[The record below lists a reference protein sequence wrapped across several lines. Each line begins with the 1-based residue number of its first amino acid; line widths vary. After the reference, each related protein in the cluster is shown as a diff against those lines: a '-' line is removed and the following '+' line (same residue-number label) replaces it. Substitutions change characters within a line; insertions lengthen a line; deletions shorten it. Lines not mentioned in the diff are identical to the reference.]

1 MTVRGRWLLLLL
13 VVADLYSGFRINQ
26 QLRARS
32 KSKALDSTSG
42 RTGGSPPKPRNTT
55 ASAAPVAAKT
65 TNAEDGGDFLT
76 SLGKGMNVFASA
88 LGAKVEA
95 DLRDVGAT
103 ATSATKR
110 ATKGVGNLV
119 SAAEETIGN
128 SVLKAPQAFKV
139 LSKPDSWNLLQSGI
153 NPLEDGTKMIGS
165 FDTSSTKQRAQIK
178 KKAPQFE
185 KRASLTPDAVLRTVR
200 TLPSKLRYDY
210 DLRTLKREKDKDI
223 ALNRQLSDGSQQKE
237 EEEEGEEEVEEEEE
251 EKEVKAMEGGNLA
264 EGRGS
269 AFVFGPGGVETTS
282 VAERRPEVDKQSAT
296 ISNTVAGEINFVTG
310 STAINPSAYEDDDEE
325 EETEDAV
332 AVASKIGAGTG
343 DDAVVKVPATVTT
356 TAAATTTVVD
366 TTAQTKDPFDEESL
380 KKLGLTAI
388 DIVFFLA
395 ETAVK
400 AAAPI
405 VRDGGATA
413 MSRIQDAFFSD
424 ASTSTSVLNV
434 KPKPKARDGDSAA
447 TNVST
452 SAVLSKLGG
461 GGIKDKSGTSTP
473 LTSFRNQRKY

>member
-13 VVADLYSGFRINQ
+13 VVADLYSGLRFNQ
-26 QLRARS
+26 RLRDRS
-32 KSKALDSTSG
+32 KSKALYSTSG
-42 RTGGSPPKPRNTT
+42 RADESPPSRSPRNTT
-55 ASAAPVAAKT
+55 DSAAPAEAKT
-65 TNAEDGGDFLT
+65 NNPVDGRDFLS
-76 SLGKGMNVFASA
+76 SLGKGMTVFASA
-88 LGAKVEA
+88 FGAKVEA

-110 ATKGVGNLV
+110 ATKGVGGLV

-153 NPLEDGTKMIGS
+153 NPLEGGTKMIGS
-165 FDTSSTKQRAQIK
+165 FETSSTKQRAQIK

-185 KRASLTPDAVLRTVR
+185 KKASLTPDAVLRTVR

-210 DLRTLKREKDKDI
+210 DLRTLKREREKDI
-223 ALNRQLSDGSQQKE
+223 ALNRQLSDGNQQKE
-237 EEEEGEEEVEEEEE
+237 EE
-251 EKEVKAMEGGNLA
+251 GGNL
-264 EGRGS
+264 EEESGS
-269 AFVFGPGGVETTS
+269 VFAFGPVGVETTS
-282 VAERRPEVDKQSAT
+282 VAERRPEVDKQPAT
-296 ISNTVAGEINFVTG
+296 ISNVVAGEINYVAGITV
-310 STAINPSAYEDDDEE
+310 INPSAYEEE
-325 EETEDAV
+325 EEEEMTEEAV
-332 AVASKIGAGTG
+332 EVSGKLVAGATNN
-343 DDAVVKVPATVTT
+343 AVVKVLETVSTT
-356 TAAATTTVVD
+356 TNATKTVVD

-395 ETAVK
+395 ETAAK

-405 VRDGGATA
+405 VRDGGVTA

-424 ASTSTSVLNV
+424 ASTSSLLDA
-434 KPKPKARDGDSAA
+434 KPKPKARDDSAA

-452 SAVLSKLGG
+452 SAVLSRLGG
-461 GGIKDKSGTSTP
+461 ASAPGKKDKSGTSVP
-473 LTSFRNQRKY
+473 LTSFRNQRRPM

>member
-1 MTVRGRWLLLLL
+1 V
-13 VVADLYSGFRINQ
+13 
-26 QLRARS
+26 
-32 KSKALDSTSG
+32 
-42 RTGGSPPKPRNTT
+42 
-55 ASAAPVAAKT
+55 
-65 TNAEDGGDFLT
+65 
-76 SLGKGMNVFASA
+76 
-88 LGAKVEA
+88 
-95 DLRDVGAT
+95 
-103 ATSATKR
+103 
-110 ATKGVGNLV
+110 
-119 SAAEETIGN
+119 
-128 SVLKAPQAFKV
+128 
-139 LSKPDSWNLLQSGI
+139 
-153 NPLEDGTKMIGS
+153 
-165 FDTSSTKQRAQIK
+165 
-178 KKAPQFE
+178 
-185 KRASLTPDAVLRTVR
+185 RTVR

-237 EEEEGEEEVEEEEE
+237 EKEEEEGEEEVEEEEE
-251 EKEVKAMEGGNLA
+251 EKDVEGGNLP
-264 EGRGS
+264 EGSGS
-269 AFVFGPGGVETTS
+269 SFAFGPIGVETTS

-296 ISNTVAGEINFVTG
+296 ISNTVTREINYVTG
-310 STAINPSAYEDDDEE
+310 STAINPSAYEEDDEE

-332 AVASKIGAGTG
+332 VVGSKVGGVGTG
-343 DDAVVKVPATVTT
+343 NDAVVKAPATVTT
-356 TAAATTTVVD
+356 TATAATTVVD

-424 ASTSTSVLNV
+424 ASTSTSVLNA
-434 KPKPKARDGDSAA
+434 KPKPKARDGDSAD

-461 GGIKDKSGTSTP
+461 GGGGMKDRSGTSIP